1 MCTRIRWNDEGLPVA
16 AAPACAASPG
26 HLSLAGHARG
36 ELTPDGPAML

>member
-1 MCTRIRWNDEGLPVA
+1 MCTRIRWNDNGLPVA

-26 HLSLAGHARG
+26 NPALAAGTGG